1 MKPIFINKCEISTDG
16 HQHLFVHE
24 QSNISKQLCKII
36 VESQIMKNK
45 YTNNIYKKILCRC
58 VHYTSLYFQLI
69 FDQTYIKNFFPKQ
82 SPYTIVMMVNLEP
95 TNLQK
100 VLKSKVEIG

>member
-36 VESQIMKNK
+36 VESQNK
-45 YTNNIYKKILCRC
+45 IY
-58 VHYTSLYFQLI
+58 
-69 FDQTYIKNFFPKQ
+69 
-82 SPYTIVMMVNLEP
+82 
-95 TNLQK
+95 
-100 VLKSKVEIG
+100 

>member
-45 YTNNIYKKILCRC
+45 YTNNIYKKYYAVAYITLAFIFNLFLTRLILK
-58 VHYTSLYFQLI
+58 TFFQ
-69 FDQTYIKNFFPKQ
+69 K
-82 SPYTIVMMVNLEP
+82 SPYTIVMMLNLKP

>member
-24 QSNISKQLCKII
+24 QSNISNCAIVSKQLCKII

-69 FDQTYIKNFFPKQ
+69 FD
-82 SPYTIVMMVNLEP
+82 
-95 TNLQK
+95 
-100 VLKSKVEIG
+100 